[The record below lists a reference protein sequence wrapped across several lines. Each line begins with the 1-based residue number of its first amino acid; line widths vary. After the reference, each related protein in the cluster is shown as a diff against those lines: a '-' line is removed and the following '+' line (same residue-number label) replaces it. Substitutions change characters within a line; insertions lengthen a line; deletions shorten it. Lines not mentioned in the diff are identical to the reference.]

1 MKTQIYNLVNG
12 NKNVVRM
19 DNCIK
24 YTTAKKAT
32 SHNGYAGTNR
42 EERAAVAAKVFAENG
57 DEMKV
62 TIRNVDLTL
71 RRGASTTGKT
81 QWFSCELD
89 SDDFQII
96 TAGKTYEWPADMKFK
111 SFDIRIN
118 GDCTITATR
127 YGKTSENA
135 QWKAREWK
143 DIDESF
149 CVIKE

>member
-1 MKTQIYNLVNG
+1 MKTQIYNLING

-19 DNCIK
+19 ESCLK

-32 SHNGYAGTNR
+32 SHDGFAGTNR
-42 EERAAVAAKVFAENG
+42 EERNAIAAKVFEENG
-57 DEMKV
+57 EEMHV

-71 RRGASTTGKT
+71 RRGSSTTGKT
-81 QWFSCELD
+81 QWFYRELD
-89 SDDFQII
+89 SDEFQII
-96 TAGKTYEWPADMKFK
+96 TSGHTYEWPADMKFK

-127 YGKTSENA
+127 YGKKSDNA
-135 QWKAREWK
+135 QWTAREWV
-143 DIDESF
+143 DIDEAF